1 MDIRNLI
8 IKTIQDTI
16 GNENVIMEQ
25 SLRDIGINSIQFVR
39 IIVNIEQ
46 ELQVELPDEY
56 TIYDDDMTA
65 NTLVNIVEELM
76 Q

>member
-16 GNENVIMEQ
+16 GNENVTMEQ